1 MGELSIMMNELGHTE
16 LTKLQLMEIITEADL
31 DKDGRISFLE
41 FKILL
46 KT

>member
-1 MGELSIMMNELGHTE
+1 
-16 LTKLQLMEIITEADL
+16 MEMIKEADL